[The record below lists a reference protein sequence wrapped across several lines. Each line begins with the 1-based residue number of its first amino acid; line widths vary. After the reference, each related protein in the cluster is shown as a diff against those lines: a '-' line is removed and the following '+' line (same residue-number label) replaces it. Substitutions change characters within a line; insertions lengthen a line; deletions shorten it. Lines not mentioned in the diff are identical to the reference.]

1 MTASVELHDV
11 IAAKG
16 MAPLSGRLRSGEV
29 VRIDGPRHAVS
40 ALLDVI
46 AGRRAPRSGR
56 LETRGGARILVR
68 DGERTAAGV
77 ETGDAIA
84 MWVALASPTRGPRT
98 CGDTAAEDPAAR
110 GLDVASPVWIVDG
123 ALAPGAER
131 IVQRAAEAVRT
142 GDGLMVWTGAS
153 RSAGND
159 RVIVVELD
167 DHASRPRSRAPTAA
181 RRGERA
187 RAAHW
192 PWRAALRFAAAAA
205 TARSAL
211 AVAAVVTLW
220 IAACAATVAAHEGF
234 WYAPGSAGALD
245 VVARLSAMGAIA
257 IAATAA
263 AARAAAA
270 AAWPAMLRETG
281 ASSTARALVLL
292 AGDAGGAA
300 FPALVAA
307 LPAMWARDS
316 LAAIASLLATIAAAA
331 AAATITRAAR
341 MW

>member
-16 MAPLSGRLRSGEV
+16 MAPLSARLRSGEV

-56 LETRGGARILVR
+56 VETRGGARVLVR

-77 ETGDAIA
+77 EPGDAIDLWA
-84 MWVALASPTRGPRT
+84 ALASSSRGPRT
-98 CGDTAAEDPAAR
+98 RDDAEVEDPAAR
-110 GLDVASPVWIVDG
+110 GLEVASPVWLVDG
-123 ALAPGAER
+123 ALAPGAEQ

-142 GDGLMVWTGAS
+142 GDGLMVWTGPS

-159 RVIVVELD
+159 RVIVIDVD
-167 DHASRPRSRAPTAA
+167 DHAGPRARANPAA
-181 RRGERA
+181 RRGGRA
-187 RAAHW
+187 RAATW
-192 PWRAALRFAAAAA
+192 PWRAALRFAAEAAM
-205 TARSAL
+205 ARSAL

-234 WYAPGSAGALD
+234 WFAPGSAGALD
-245 VVARLSAMGAIA
+245 VVARLSAMGGIA
-257 IAATAA
+257 IIATAA

-281 ASSTARALVLL
+281 ASPAARALALL

-300 FPALVAA
+300 FPAVAAA
-307 LPAMWARDS
+307 LPAMWARDP
-316 LAAIASLLATIAAAA
+316 LAAIVSVLAAIVAAS
-331 AAATITRAAR
+331 AAATITRATR